1 MGEDKT
7 CPHHGIDP
15 CGRDMPTQEF
25 RRQGRALV
33 EWIADY
39 LENAG
44 RHQVAARC
52 DPGELQRLLPG
63 TGPEEG
69 ESMEAI
75 LADFN
80 EVVLPRVI
88 HWNHPHFHAWFSVSS
103 SGPGIL
109 GELLTAALNVNA
121 MLWKSCPAATELEQ
135 ITAAWVLHW
144 LRLPGNWFGMILD
157 SASTAVLH
165 AMVAARQKAEPQSR
179 AISPSG
185 KLTVYISEHAHLSVE
200 KAAIAAGIG
209 QSNVR
214 RIGVDTCF
222 RMDPQRLAQTIGD
235 DVARGR
241 RPFFAVATV
250 GTTSNTALD
259 PVIEIADICRANGIW
274 LHVDGAYGGSFGL
287 LPECRHF
294 LDGVARADSF
304 VVNPHK
310 GMMVPLDC
318 SLFYT
323 AHPEILRD
331 AFSLEA
337 EYLRTD
343 VEAVDFMDYGLALGR
358 RFRALKLWFV
368 LRYFGRNG
376 LVANLRESLRMA
388 AWLGD
393 KIAADTRLELAAPV
407 TMGLVCFRVRRG
419 DSATRELMR
428 RINGSRDFFV
438 SDTALDGKVV
448 MRVAIGNVRT
458 RQQNM
463 EELWGSILDTLN
475 ESEAIGSEPVHLEFS
490 CELEDEDARPS
501 N

>member
-1 MGEDKT
+1 MGEGKT
-7 CPHHGIDP
+7 YPDHWIDP
-15 CGRDMPTQEF
+15 YGRDMPTQEF
-25 RRQGRALV
+25 RRHGQALV

-39 LENAG
+39 LENP
-44 RHQVAARC
+44 HQHRVVAC
-52 DPGELQRLLPG
+52 CNPGELQRLLPY
-63 TGPEEG
+63 TGPAEG

-80 EVVLPRVI
+80 ELVLPRVS
-88 HWNHPHFHAWFSVSS
+88 HWNHPDFHAYFSVSS

-135 ITAAWVLHW
+135 IAAAWVLDW
-144 LRLPGNWFGMILD
+144 LSLPGSWFGMILD

-165 AMVAARQKAEPQSR
+165 AMVAAREKVEPESR
-179 AISPSG
+179 AIGPSG
-185 KLTVYISEHAHLSVE
+185 KLTAYISEHTHSSVE

-214 RIGVDTCF
+214 RIGVDSCF
-222 RMDPQRLAQTIGD
+222 RMDSRHLAQTIGD
-235 DVARGR
+235 DIASGC

-250 GTTSNTALD
+250 GTTSSTAVD
-259 PVIEIADICRANGIW
+259 PVVEIADICRANDIW
-274 LHVDGAYGGSFGL
+274 LHVDGAYGGSFGFV
-287 LPECRHF
+287 PECRHF
-294 LDGVARADSF
+294 LDGVERADSF
-304 VVNPHK
+304 VINPHK

-318 SLFYT
+318 SLFYS
-323 AHPEILRD
+323 AHPDILRN

-343 VEAVDFMDYGLALGR
+343 VEAVDYMDYGLALGR

-388 AWLGD
+388 AWLAE
-393 KIAADTRLELAAPV
+393 KIADDTRLELAAPL

-419 DSATRELMR
+419 DSATKQLMR
-428 RINGSRDFFV
+428 RINDSGDFFV
-438 SDTALDGKVV
+438 SHTVLDGKVI
-448 MRVAIGNVRT
+448 MRVAIGNIRT
-458 RQQNM
+458 RQQNI
-463 EELWGSILDTLN
+463 EELWVSILGIFN
-475 ESEAIGSEPVHLEFS
+475 EIEAIGSESFTV
-490 CELEDEDARPS
+490 RPAVRGE
-501 N
+501 

>member
-1 MGEDKT
+1 MSEGKPDLE
-7 CPHHGIDP
+7 HGIDP
-15 CGRDMPTQEF
+15 YDPDGRDMPTQEF
-25 RRQGRALV
+25 RRHGRDLV

-39 LENAG
+39 LENS
-44 RHQVAARC
+44 RQHQVAARC
-52 DPGELQRLLPG
+52 DPGELQRLLPN
-63 TGPEEG
+63 TGPAEG

-75 LADFN
+75 LADFQG
-80 EVVLPRVI
+80 VVLPRVS
-88 HWNHPHFHAWFSVSS
+88 HWNHPHFHAYFSVSS

-144 LRLPGNWFGMILD
+144 LSLPGSWFGMILD

-165 AMVAARQKAEPQSR
+165 AMVAARQRVEPQSR
-179 AISPSG
+179 AIGPSS

-250 GTTSNTALD
+250 GTTSSTAVD
-259 PVIEIADICRANGIW
+259 PVTEIADICRANGIW

-287 LPECRHF
+287 VPECRHF
-294 LDGVARADSF
+294 LDGVERADSF

-323 AHPEILRD
+323 AHPDILRELH
-331 AFSLEA
+331 STIHLSSCR
-337 EYLRTD
+337 LRRRCGHGGKHP
-343 VEAVDFMDYGLALGR
+343 VARIGLST
-358 RFRALKLWFV
+358 W
-368 LRYFGRNG
+368 
-376 LVANLRESLRMA
+376 
-388 AWLGD
+388 
-393 KIAADTRLELAAPV
+393 
-407 TMGLVCFRVRRG
+407 VRRLPG
-419 DSATRELMR
+419 
-428 RINGSRDFFV
+428 RIGVPDHDDHAYV
-438 SDTALDGKVV
+438 
-448 MRVAIGNVRT
+448 
-458 RQQNM
+458 
-463 EELWGSILDTLN
+463 
-475 ESEAIGSEPVHLEFS
+475 
-490 CELEDEDARPS
+490 
-501 N
+501 